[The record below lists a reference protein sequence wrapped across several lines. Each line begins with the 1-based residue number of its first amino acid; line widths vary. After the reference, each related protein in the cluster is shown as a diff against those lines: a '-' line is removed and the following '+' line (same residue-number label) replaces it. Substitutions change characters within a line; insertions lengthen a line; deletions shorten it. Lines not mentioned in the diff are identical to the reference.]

1 MEVQKGTVQ
10 NITEDKATVIPA
22 THPDIVT
29 QPLIVPF
36 YWRKDMGNLKAGDK
50 VYFFEDEEHGGQII
64 ARVDGNWERKI
75 DCEITVTGDI
85 TAEANVNASKDVKAG
100 SISLKNHTHGGDSGG
115 TTSTPK

>member
-1 MEVQKGTVQ
+1 MEVQKGTIQ
-10 NITEDKATVIPA
+10 DMSGETATVIPA

-50 VYFFEDEEHGGQII
+50 VYFFEDDEHGGQII

-85 TAEANVNASKDVKAG
+85 TAEANVNAKEDVKAG
-100 SISLKNHTHGGDSGG
+100 SISLKNHTHIGNMGAA
-115 TTSTPK
+115 TSTPK

>member
-10 NITEDKATVIPA
+10 NITDDKATVIPA

-36 YWRKDMGNLKAGDK
+36 YWRKDMGNLQAGDK